1 MPEGAVARLVAII
14 VLVPIAAGIV
24 VRWLAPAFARRAA
37 RPISLGAMTL
47 LGAVVVLLLVSAWS
61 PAVSLIGNGHV
72 LALAAFVAIELIVGH
87 LLGGP
92 DPEDRV
98 VLALSTASRHPGVAL
113 AIATANFP
121 QETSVMRSC
130 CTWSSA

>member
-1 MPEGAVARLVAII
+1 
-14 VLVPIAAGIV
+14 
-24 VRWLAPAFARRAA
+24 VRDGKTKVLAPAFARRAA
-37 RPISLGAMTL
+37 RPISLGAMAL
-47 LGAVVVLLLVSAWS
+47 LGAVVVLLLVSAWRL
-61 PAVSLIGNGHV
+61 AVSLIGNGHV
-72 LALAAFVAIELIVGH
+72 LALAAFVAIGLIVGR

-121 QETSVMRSC
+121 QETSVMGSC